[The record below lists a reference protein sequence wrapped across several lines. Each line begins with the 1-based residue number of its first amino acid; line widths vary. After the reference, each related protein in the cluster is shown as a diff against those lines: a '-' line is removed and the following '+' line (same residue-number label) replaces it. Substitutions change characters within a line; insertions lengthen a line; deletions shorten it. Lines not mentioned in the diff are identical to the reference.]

1 MKNMVVFKKLT
12 PFILPGLVC
21 EFLSHHSTTL
31 VKNTLSFS
39 ILFFTAFNVHNKF
52 YRHVLTP
59 VNKSQLLSTLDTLDK
74 VRLVT
79 NNIIQ
84 LR

>member
-1 MKNMVVFKKLT
+1 
-12 PFILPGLVC
+12 
-21 EFLSHHSTTL
+21 

-39 ILFFTAFNVHNKF
+39 ILLFTAFNVHNKF